1 VLARFNFDKVQLQRG
16 FSLVELMAVVAI
28 IGLLAAI
35 AQPKLQV
42 FVARARSA
50 EAMKILNHVTTL
62 QQSYYAENSKYAS
75 TAALGYTLTGSKFY
89 KNYSI
94 TIKPE
99 WNEQLYCTWIWSD
112 VGKAPCPGMIYESWS
127 QCSNG
132 GAGTFARCA
141 NNSSSSRC
149 FTNKVDVYRSE
160 VGVDLPPLDQFYT
173 VCK

>member
-1 VLARFNFDKVQLQRG
+1 MFPRFNFDKVQLQRG

-50 EAMKILNHVTTL
+50 EAMQILNQVTTL

-75 TAALGYTLTGSKFY
+75 TAALNYTLTGSKFY
-89 KNYSI
+89 KNYKI
-94 TIKPE
+94 EMLPA
-99 WNEQLYCTWIWSD
+99 WNEQAFCTWIWSD
-112 VGKAPCPGMIYESWS
+112 LAPCRGMIFDSWS

-132 GAGTFARCA
+132 GSGTFARCA
-141 NNSSSSRC
+141 NHSSSSQC
-149 FTNKVDVYRSE
+149 FTNKVDVYKSE
-160 VGVDLPPLDQFYT
+160 QGVDLPPLNQFYT
-173 VCK
+173 VCR